1 MIMFNSTNKMLD
13 DIIHDKEEI
22 DNDVSEIN
30 NIDEFKNK

>member
-1 MIMFNSTNKMLD
+1 MLD